1 MLKNLGGRQLV
12 RIKAIGMTLLLAAVL
27 TVALSRIALAQDAEI
42 DQNSE
47 PLSLEPAPETTPL
60 ANPDALT
67 GSTKLVDLAEAP
79 INTTLSYTVVISNSD
94 VESAL
99 DVVLTDTLPVALA
112 YVADSLAYPEGSS
125 GLYDSG
131 VITWTG
137 IVSPQAQALIT
148 FQATLVGDLEVDD
161 VVTNTVVIEGNGVI
175 VTRRAETTVIAAPDP
190 EPEEYFTYLPLT
202 FASLPYVTLNPIPR
216 PNANNQWVLTW
227 VAAGSGATGYEVHE
241 SQDPG
246 FATYTSYSVGL
257 TNSAL
262 VTQTPAPNNEYYYR
276 VRATGTF
283 GNGPWSNVQH
293 VIGGYR
299 DDFDD
304 AGTGWTVRRTSLWVP
319 DDYEKH
325 PRSTYVAGGYLELM
339 MNDRWDWF
347 VTSPLRQAPELPYVL
362 EYRAQLV
369 KGAGVPPNLV
379 SHGPI
384 LGGDWDMESCPEIG
398 NVYETDNCFNH
409 FYNFNIIYHGPLKML
424 FERVDYLQFC
434 PTCGGAALKRL
445 SNDYSVWFEVGGL
458 TDNEPIPN
466 WHTYRIEVRDTGL
479 TFYIDG
485 AMRAQSPDASW
496 VNERYFGLFAS
507 TDEYRPSHWYVD
519 YYQITPLDQ

>member
-1 MLKNLGGRQLV
+1 MPQNLVGQQPH
-12 RIKAIGMTLLLAAVL
+12 RIVIVLLTLLLVAIVSFVFGRIVLAQGADWQQQTPAAVM
-27 TVALSRIALAQDAEI
+27 
-42 DQNSE
+42 
-47 PLSLEPAPETTPL
+47 APQ
-60 ANPDALT
+60 ALT
-67 GSTKLVDLAEAP
+67 GSAKLVDLAEAP
-79 INTTLSYTVVISNSD
+79 IDTTLSYTVVISNSD
-94 VESAL
+94 AAPIM
-99 DVVLTDTLPVALA
+99 DVVVTDTLPASLA
-112 YVADSLAYPEGSS
+112 YVADSLDYPDGSY

-137 IVSPQAQALIT
+137 IISPESQVMIT
-148 FQATLVGDLEVDD
+148 FQATLTGALNAGD
-161 VVTNTVVIEGNGVI
+161 VVTNTVMIAGGEETISRSAATTV
-175 VTRRAETTVIAAPDP
+175 AETPEP
-190 EPEEYFTYLPLT
+190 EPEEYLVYFPLS
-202 FASLPYVTLNPIPR
+202 ANPLPYVILHPISR
-216 PNANNQWVLTW
+216 PDANNQWVLSWTS
-227 VAAGSGATGYEVHE
+227 VGSGASGYEVHE
-241 SQDPG
+241 SQDAG
-246 FATYTSYSVGL
+246 FAAYTSYNVGL

-262 VTQTPAPNNEYYYR
+262 VTQTPSPNNEYYYR

-283 GNGPWSNVQH
+283 GSGPWSNVAH
-293 VIGGYR
+293 VIAGYR

-319 DDYEKH
+319 NDYEKH

-384 LGGDWDMESCPEIG
+384 LGGDWDMEACPEIG

-445 SNDYSVWFEVGGL
+445 SNDYSTWFEVGGL
-458 TDNEPIPN
+458 TPNEPVPN

-485 AMRAQSPDASW
+485 AMRAQSFDTSW

-519 YYQITPLDQ
+519 YYQITPLD